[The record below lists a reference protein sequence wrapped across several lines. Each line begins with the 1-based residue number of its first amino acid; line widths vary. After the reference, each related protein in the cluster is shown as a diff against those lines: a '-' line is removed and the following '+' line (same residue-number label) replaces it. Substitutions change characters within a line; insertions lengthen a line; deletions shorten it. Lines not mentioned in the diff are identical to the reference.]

1 MIKNELKALKRM
13 DRFKRDYC
21 KLMAKYPE
29 VTVRGDYNGHL
40 VADIWY
46 DSRLGRALIKRGLP
60 SSVKAETVAK

>member
-13 DRFKRDYC
+13 DRFKRDYL

-46 DSRLGRALIKRGLP
+46 DNRLGRAPIKTSLP
-60 SSVKAETVAK
+60 SYVKAETVVK